1 MFNGP
6 ATNINYIMSNI
17 FHLFIL
23 DASLEAPVVGSV
35 TLSGGGGG
43 SGLLFV
49 GGSEGLGPVC
59 DREFDLVD
67 GEVACRQLGYEGV
80 VDVSQGS

>member
-1 MFNGP
+1 MCFSTCN
-6 ATNINYIMSNI
+6 
-17 FHLFIL
+17 IL
-23 DASLEAPVVGSV
+23 DASLEAPLLGSV

-59 DREFDLVD
+59 DQDFDLVD
-67 GEVACRQLGYEGV
+67 GEVACRQMGYEGV
-80 VDVSQGS
+80 IDISQGS